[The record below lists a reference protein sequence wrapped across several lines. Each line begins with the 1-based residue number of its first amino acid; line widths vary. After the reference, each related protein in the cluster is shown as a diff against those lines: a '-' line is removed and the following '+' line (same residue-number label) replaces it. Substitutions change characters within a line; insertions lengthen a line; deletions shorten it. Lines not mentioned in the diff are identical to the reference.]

1 MQNPIKQHYIPR
13 SYLKNFALEGKK
25 GKQFV
30 DVYKLD
36 DKILLKNINTKDIC
50 FKKNIYT
57 IPAELDETKYA
68 LEKHYAEHV
77 DSEFPKIYKLLTD
90 ENVLVVTHKQKKQIL
105 YVFLSLYFR
114 TPKILN
120 LQNEF
125 NNEIFDT
132 AAYTVDENGL
142 IKMDLYGE
150 KIKFHINDIE
160 QIKKNYSERSRIS
173 FLVNHLEQWPQFV
186 EYKNDCTI
194 NIIKISDSDA
204 PLITCD
210 NPVIIRHMVTNKF
223 CDIYD
228 VNSVITIP
236 LDPIHFIE
244 IHPNKYATGQT
255 RINRITQDSDYVF
268 TTNTMTQENAE
279 MLLIGYK
286 GTIEK
291 YFQIQKTYENLT
303 NANELEAKAR
313 FKAEQ
318 SLELLK
324 LAENEGAAS
333 KIFINKLKELL
344 KHPHFK
350 DDSQL
355 LRFKKILSIKCK
367 WLSI

>member
-77 DSEFPKIYKLLTD
+77 DSEFPKIYKLLID
-90 ENVLVVTHKQKKQIL
+90 EKILVVTLEQKRQIL

-132 AAYTVDENGL
+132 AAHTVDDEGI
-142 IKMDLYGE
+142 IKMNLYGE
-150 KIKFHINDIE
+150 KIKFHIADIE
-160 QIKKNYSERSRIS
+160 QIKKKYSENVRIS
-173 FLVNHLEQWPQFV
+173 FLVNHLEQWSQFV
-186 EYKNDCTI
+186 EYKYDCTI
-194 NIIKISDSDA
+194 NIIKINDSNA

-210 NPVIIRHMVTNKF
+210 NPVTIRHMVTNKF

-244 IHPNKYATGQT
+244 IHPNKYADGQT
-255 RINRITQDSDYVF
+255 RISRITQDRDYVF

-279 MLLIGYK
+279 KLLIGYK

-291 YFQIQKTYENLT
+291 HFQIQKTYEDL
-303 NANELEAKAR
+303 ANKDEFVAKAQ

-318 SLELLK
+318 SLELLQILK
-324 LAENEGAAS
+324 QNGFES
-333 KIFINKLKELL
+333 QRFINKLKKLL
-344 KHPHFK
+344 MHPYLK
-350 DDSQL
+350 DDSQM
-355 LRFKKILSIKCK
+355 LRFKKLLSIKGK
-367 WLSI
+367 W

>member
-30 DVYKLD
+30 DVFKLD
-36 DKILLKNINTKDIC
+36 DEILLKSVNTKNIC

-57 IPAELDETKYA
+57 IPSELDETKYA

-90 ENVLVVTHKQKKQIL
+90 ENVLVVTLEQKKQIL

-120 LQNEF
+120 LQNEL

-160 QIKKNYSERSRIS
+160 QIKKNYSERARIS

-244 IHPNKYATGQT
+244 IHPNKYANGQT
-255 RINRITQDSDYVF
+255 RINRITQDSDFAF
-268 TTNTMTQENAE
+268 TTNKMTQENAE
-279 MLLIGYK
+279 KLLIGYK
-286 GTIEK
+286 GTIVK
-291 YFQIQKTYENLT
+291 HFQIQSSYEDSKIS
-303 NANELEAKAR
+303 EEIIYKAK
-313 FKAEQ
+313 FKFEQ
-318 SLELLK
+318 SLELLN
-324 LAENEGAAS
+324 LAEKEGAAS
-333 KIFINKLKELL
+333 KIFSNKLKELL
-344 KHPHFK
+344 KHPYFK
-350 DDSQL
+350 DDIQMLNYKNSL
-355 LRFKKILSIKCK
+355 IKIGK
-367 WLSI
+367 WNP